1 MEWFREHA
9 WETWLVAAALLGVA
23 ELFSLELV
31 LVMLAVGALGGSI
44 AAALGAPLLLQ
55 GFLAILTATAML
67 WLVRP
72 SVAKRLHNGPS
83 LTLGHQALV
92 GRQGVALTAVTSQGG
107 QIRLSGETWTA
118 RPFDESLE
126 IPEGATVDVLE
137 IKGATALVHPVPQI
151 DP

>member
-1 MEWFREHA
+1 MEWLREHA
-9 WETWLVAAALLGVA
+9 WETWLIAAVLLGVA

-31 LVMLAVGALGGSI
+31 LVMLAVGALGGSV
-44 AAALGAPLLLQ
+44 AAALGAPVLLQ
-55 GFLAILTATAML
+55 GLLAIITATAML

-72 SVAKRLHNGPS
+72 SVVKRMHTGPE

-92 GRQGVALTAVTSQGG
+92 GRQGLALTAVTSQGG

-118 RPFDESLE
+118 RSYDESLV

-137 IKGATALVHPVPQI
+137 IQGATALVHPVPQL